1 MVVTGI
7 SDVRLGEKDEEV
19 YQARA
24 NLEPA
29 RSREPLKLQSE
40 LNELCI
46 EDGSSEKALS
56 KALEIDAPSRATSQS
71 ESKNAKSDLATRF
84 KQIVVEHL
92 GVPDHKV
99 FGYSHLVDDLGADSL
114 DSVELMMAF
123 EAEADVDFP
132 DHVYHE
138 IQTLDDAIKVAKNA
152 IAYRDVAKRVKN
164 IVLEHL
170 GVSRDAMTNDADLI
184 DDLGADSLDTVELTT
199 AFEEEFQIRIA
210 NWYHTTTLGDLIR
223 SIHTQLLQSTS

>member
-1 MVVTGI
+1 MAVADKVKSI
-7 SDVRLGEKDEEV
+7 IVEQLGVDEEEV
-19 YQARA
+19 T
-24 NLEPA
+24 P
-29 RSREPLKLQSE
+29 
-40 LNELCI
+40 
-46 EDGSSEKALS
+46 
-56 KALEIDAPSRATSQS
+56 DAS
-71 ESKNAKSDLATRF
+71 F
-84 KQIVVEHL
+84 
-92 GVPDHKV
+92 
-99 FGYSHLVDDLGADSL
+99 VDDLGADSL

-123 EAEADVDFP
+123 EEEADVDFP

-152 IAYRDVAKRVKN
+152 IAYRDVAKRVKQ

-184 DDLGADSLDTVELTT
+184 DDLGADSLDTVELTM

-210 NWYHTTTLGDLIR
+210 NWSHTTMLGELIR